1 MIIMMMKVKILTKTR
16 MKKTNEKNLLMQID
30 PNMSS

>member
-1 MIIMMMKVKILTKTR
+1 MIIMMMKVKISIKTR

>member
-1 MIIMMMKVKILTKTR
+1 MIIMMMKVKILIKTR
-16 MKKTNEKNLLMQID
+16 MKKTNEKNLLTQID

>member
-1 MIIMMMKVKILTKTR
+1 MKVKILIKTR

>member
-1 MIIMMMKVKILTKTR
+1 MIIMMMKVEILIKTR

>member
-1 MIIMMMKVKILTKTR
+1 MIIMMMKVKILIKTR

>member
-1 MIIMMMKVKILTKTR
+1 MIIMMMKVKIFIKTR

>member
-1 MIIMMMKVKILTKTR
+1 MIIMMMKVKILIKTR
-16 MKKTNEKNLLMQID
+16 MEKTNEKNLLMQID

>member
-1 MIIMMMKVKILTKTR
+1 MIIMMMKVKILIKTR
-16 MKKTNEKNLLMQID
+16 MKKTNENLLMQID